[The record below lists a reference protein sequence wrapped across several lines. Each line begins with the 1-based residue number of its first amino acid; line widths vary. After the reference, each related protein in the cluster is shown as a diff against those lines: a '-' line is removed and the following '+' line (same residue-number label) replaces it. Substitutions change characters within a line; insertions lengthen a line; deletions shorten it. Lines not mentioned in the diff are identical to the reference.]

1 MRVKREKWGFYII
14 WFCNLYYVIGLYVK
28 KKEKDIGGRQRQEEV
43 EEGVV
48 EVWDPKVEKWKR

>member
-1 MRVKREKWGFYII
+1 MLLG
-14 WFCNLYYVIGLYVK
+14 CMLK